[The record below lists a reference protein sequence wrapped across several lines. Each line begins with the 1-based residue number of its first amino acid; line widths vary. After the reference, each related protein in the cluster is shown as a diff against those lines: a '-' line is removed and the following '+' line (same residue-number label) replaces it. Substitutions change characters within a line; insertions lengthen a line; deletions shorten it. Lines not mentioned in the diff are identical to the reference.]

1 MFGFTEDDWV
11 SESSPILETSFVFQK
26 LTARSVIDQLVDSV
40 LSQLLGP
47 HCNLSLQEL
56 DFFLR
61 LLG

>member
-47 HCNLSLQEL
+47 H
-56 DFFLR
+56 
-61 LLG
+61 